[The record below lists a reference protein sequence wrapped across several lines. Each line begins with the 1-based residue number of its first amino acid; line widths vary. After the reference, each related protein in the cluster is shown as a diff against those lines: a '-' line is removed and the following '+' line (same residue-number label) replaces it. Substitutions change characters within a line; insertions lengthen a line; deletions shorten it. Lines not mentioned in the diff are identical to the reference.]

1 MFPALLVIFAGILHA
16 TWNALAKAVPDR
28 YAAFAVIG
36 LSQSVL
42 CLPGLFIAA
51 RPAAASL
58 PYIVASI
65 LIHLVYMFLLIRSY
79 DLGDFSQ
86 VYPLARGSAPLVVAG
101 FAATFLGEHLS
112 VTQLC
117 GVAAVCGGLSAL
129 SLAGKATS
137 LPSRPAVT
145 AALLT
150 GASIAAYT
158 IVDGLGVRR
167 SESSAGYTT
176 WMFVVEGV
184 LAALGA
190 LALRGRPVL
199 TAIRA
204 HWYISAIGGALSML
218 SYGIVLWA
226 QTRSTLAE
234 VAALRET
241 GVIWGA
247 IFGVVF
253 FAESMGP
260 RRIAAAGVVA
270 VGVVLLTAH

>member
-1 MFPALLVIFAGILHA
+1 MLPALLVMFAGILHA
-16 TWNALAKAVPDR
+16 TWNAMAKAVPDR

-36 LSQSVL
+36 LSQAAL
-42 CLPGLFIAA
+42 CLPVLFFVAP
-51 RPAAASL
+51 PAAAAL
-58 PYIVASI
+58 PYVAASI
-65 LIHLVYMFLLIRSY
+65 LIHLAYMFLLIRSY

-129 SLAGKATS
+129 SLAGKG

-150 GASIAAYT
+150 GVSIAAYT

-167 SESSAGYTT
+167 AESSAGYTA
-176 WMFVVEGV
+176 WMFLGEGV
-184 LAALGA
+184 LMA
-190 LALRGRPVL
+190 LAVLVLRGRPVL
-199 TAIRA
+199 ASMRA
-204 HWYISAIGGALSML
+204 RWYISAAGGAISMV

-226 QTRSTLAE
+226 QTRTSLAE

-247 IFGVVF
+247 IFGAVF
-253 FAESMGP
+253 FAERMGP
-260 RRIAAAGVVA
+260 RRIMAAGVVA
-270 VGVVLLTAH
+270 VGVVLLNTH